1 MRRTPENI
9 TKLEYNEIMVFGSN
23 LEGHHDGGAA
33 KIALEKFGAIY
44 GKGVG
49 RQGQS
54 YAIPTMDGL
63 LQIKMY
69 ALDFMEYAR
78 THPNLTFYLTRVGC
92 GIAGHS
98 DEEIAPLF
106 RTFELKNLV
115 KPEGWEKL

>member
-1 MRRTPENI
+1 MSSTPENI
-9 TKLEYNEIMVFGSN
+9 TVLQKNGVFVFGSN

-33 KIALEKFGAIY
+33 KIALERFGAIY

-49 RQGQS
+49 IQGQS

-78 THPNLTFYLTRVGC
+78 THPNLTFYLTRIGC
-92 GIAGHS
+92 GIAGFS
-98 DEEIAPLF
+98 DKDIAPLF
-106 RTFELKNLV
+106 TVFELRNLI
-115 KPEGWEKL
+115 KPKGW